1 MKKKRIW
8 ILLVLVVVLA
18 GCGAGRREA
27 RERER
32 EAQERER
39 AEAAERLLEG
49 KVEVPNTRF
58 KTQEAV
64 EALFEAAGL
73 KVEFVVSNF
82 DEKARRSERFLRAGE
97 CDDIDN
103 SQAAVTYFDD
113 DEVGDLYGFYADIGA
128 TIIVGYSD
136 HDYDGT
142 AGEEIEVPEV
152 VEENNNAMEENDV
165 SAQDNTS
172 VAFEPQDVSDET
184 IKSIKTYEDYLVMY
198 QKIIENYFADYEA
211 IVKDTVLY
219 DEEIFAQMKAGY
231 DEGFE
236 SQKEMYGSMGNARL
250 VGKKSLVEFL
260 ISYRDG
266 LKEYTDSIEESLR

>member
-1 MKKKRIW
+1 MKKKRMW

-49 KVEVPNTRF
+49 KVEVPDTYF

-82 DEKARRSERFLRAGE
+82 DEMAREYGRFLRTGE
-97 CDDIDN
+97 CDEVDS
-103 SQAAVTYFDD
+103 SQAAITYFSR
-113 DEVGDLYGFYADIGA
+113 DEVGDLYGYYADIGA

-142 AGEEIEVPEV
+142 VVEEVEVEEV
-152 VEENNNAMEENDV
+152 VEENNVSEKQSDNARIPEDILGQLNDLNTKYDAIIRSVLGYIENPSTFTVEAFLRLETDFADLTMELEALQAFSAENDV
-165 SAQDNTS
+165 YVQG
-172 VAFEPQDVSDET
+172 
-184 IKSIKTYEDYLVMY
+184 
-198 QKIIENYFADYEA
+198 
-211 IVKDTVLY
+211 
-219 DEEIFAQMKAGY
+219 DEEADLFMELLYQAVALNMLRSELPTEFAQ
-231 DEGFE
+231 
-236 SQKEMYGSMGNARL
+236 
-250 VGKKSLVEFL
+250 
-260 ISYRDG
+260 
-266 LKEYTDSIEESLR
+266 